1 MGGVEDSRLLSD
13 VQRLVE
19 SLGEFPEP
27 VVEPAFIAVS
37 GLPGTG
43 KSYFCHKLA
52 ERLPLVILESD
63 ALRKEL
69 FPQPGYSPQES
80 ARLFR
85 ALHLLVERLLKKG
98 ISLVLDATNLSE
110 RYRERLYNIAD
121 RLGVK
126 LILVRVEA
134 PPELVYERLKARQK
148 AASPENNSDADWAVY
163 QRMKVTVE
171 DMRRNYYAADTS
183 RDITPVLD
191 KVVRAAER

>member
-1 MGGVEDSRLLSD
+1 MGDVEDSRLLSD
-13 VQRLVE
+13 VRRLTE

-27 VVEPAFIAVS
+27 AVKPAFIAVS

-43 KSYFCHKLA
+43 KSYFCRKLV

-69 FPQPGYSPQES
+69 FSQPNYSPQES

-85 ALHLLVERLLKKG
+85 ALHLLVERLLKRG

-110 RYRERLYNIAD
+110 RLRERLYNIAD
-121 RLGVK
+121 RLGVR
-126 LILVRVEA
+126 LILVRVDA
-134 PPELVYERLKARQK
+134 PPEVVFERLKVRQQE
-148 AASPENNSDADWAVY
+148 ASTQNSSDADWAVY
-163 QRMKVTVE
+163 QRMRATVE
-171 DMRRNYYAADTS
+171 DMRRNHYAVNTS